1 MDMFVI
7 ILVFLLTF
15 FDPAMANESELTLPN
30 SRAKAEV
37 QSGARVRVSR
47 SALLVEDKRVAG
59 IDQGGL
65 AASVP
70 RDGRKIVP
78 LFDALAS
85 ARQAG
90 DRPLI
95 VECDKSVPY
104 SLVGDVL
111 FTAGAAGW
119 TQFRFVVVSDSQ

>member
-15 FDPAMANESELTLPN
+15 FDPSMANESELTLPN

-37 QSGARVRVSR
+37 LPGGRVRVSR
-47 SALLVEDKRVAG
+47 SALFVERERVASIENG
-59 IDQGGL
+59 VL
-65 AASVP
+65 SAAVA

-78 LFDALAS
+78 LHDALTA
-85 ARQAG
+85 AHRLG
-90 DRPLI
+90 DRPLL

-119 TQFRFVVVSDSQ
+119 TQFRFVVVNDSQ